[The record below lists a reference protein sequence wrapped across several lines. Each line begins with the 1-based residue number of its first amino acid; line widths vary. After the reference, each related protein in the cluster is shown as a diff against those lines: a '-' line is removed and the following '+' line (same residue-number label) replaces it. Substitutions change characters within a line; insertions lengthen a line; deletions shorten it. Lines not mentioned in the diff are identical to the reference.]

1 MFRLF
6 PTISNE
12 ASGDDAAT
20 LQSRLDDTTL
30 QLRQQKTAFKE
41 KEDKLNAINVD
52 LKRNE
57 WVNKLLL
64 HEFKQKMK
72 ADFLRSGF

>member
-1 MFRLF
+1 MYRFF

-12 ASGDDAAT
+12 STGEDAAT

-30 QLRQQKTAFKE
+30 QLRQQKTVYKE
-41 KEDKLNAINVD
+41 KEEKFNAIAAD

-57 WVNKLLL
+57 
-64 HEFKQKMK
+64 
-72 ADFLRSGF
+72 